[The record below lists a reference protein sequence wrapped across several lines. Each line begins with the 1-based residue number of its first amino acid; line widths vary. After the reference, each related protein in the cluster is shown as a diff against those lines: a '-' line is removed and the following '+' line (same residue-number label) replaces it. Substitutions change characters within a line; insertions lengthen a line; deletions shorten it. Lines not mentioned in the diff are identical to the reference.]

1 MFESGEEEH
10 TEACLFRNIILDAD
24 YNGVK
29 ATPTL
34 KKKEKTKPKPKPKQK
49 NKGPDSITLG

>member
-34 KKKEKTKPKPKPKQK
+34 KKERKNQTKTKTKTKKQR
-49 NKGPDSITLG
+49 T